1 MEPKALFAPSTTIP
15 FERSYTL
22 GKQVSAIQVLPP
34 GEDGIRHLGLITQL
48 PEGAE
53 VNVGGPG
60 FNDRTVKVLCGG
72 SVYFIFLEDLDPV
85 KKRVASTATGQ

>member
-1 MEPKALFAPSTTIP
+1 MEPEVLFASSNIIP

-22 GKQVSAIQVLPP
+22 GRNTSAIQILPP

-53 VNVGGPG
+53 VNLGGPG
-60 FNDRTVKVLCGG
+60 FNDRTVKVVWEG
-72 SVYFIFLEDLDPV
+72 SSYFIFLEDLDTV
-85 KKRVASTATGQ
+85 KKRIASSAVG